1 MFLLNAQKG
10 NYQETMRYLSKL
22 HESPPDETI
31 LANFPFFCDS
41 VANALFAK
49 EDAEKLV
56 PNLESIYWEF
66 FPPTIFMSLDMYE
79 EQLDYLEKLVSKY
92 PYTSYF
98 PLLSKNPLFEPIRNT
113 PRFKKLLEF
122 SRIRH
127 QELEAKYG
135 NLDFLDL

>member
-1 MFLLNAQKG
+1 M
-10 NYQETMRYLSKL
+10 
-22 HESPPDETI
+22 
-31 LANFPFFCDS
+31 
-41 VANALFAK
+41 
-49 EDAEKLV
+49 
-56 PNLESIYWEF
+56 
-66 FPPTIFMSLDMYE
+66 PPTIFMSLDMYE
-79 EQLDYLEKLVSKY
+79 EQLDFLEKLVLEKLVSKY

-113 PRFKKLLEF
+113 PRFQKLLEF